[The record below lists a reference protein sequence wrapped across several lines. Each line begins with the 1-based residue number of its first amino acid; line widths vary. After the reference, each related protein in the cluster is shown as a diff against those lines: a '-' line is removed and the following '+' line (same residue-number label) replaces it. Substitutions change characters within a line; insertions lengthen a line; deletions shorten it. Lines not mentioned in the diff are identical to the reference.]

1 MCLLFL
7 AEVAK
12 ARWAARWAA
21 AKAKPEA
28 AVVAPETDDEKGIM
42 SLVYDSS
49 ESNSADE
56 EENAPRLRWQVE
68 SSSGDE
74 EENAPRLR
82 WPLRLHGVPAAAM
95 QVETAEGVVAH
106 AQFNHGGSYPANSRK
121 YNGTSTRRF
130 QEWQREHNACGD
142 RGRSFPDGRQ
152 IEVQHLG

>member
-56 EENAPRLRWQVE
+56 EENAPRLRW
-68 SSSGDE
+68 
-74 EENAPRLR
+74 
-82 WPLRLHGVPAAAM
+82 PLRLHGVPAAAM
-95 QVETAEGVVAH
+95 QVETAEGVVAQ

-130 QEWQREHNACGD
+130 QEWQKEHNACGD